1 MFNFAKD
8 MPFMDSAI
16 IQIGDILVSS
26 EIVTEYF
33 CCDYAVCRGAC
44 CVYGDSGAP
53 VTEDETEALERTFP
67 AYAPLLTDDARARIG
82 EVGFFEVD
90 RDGDLVTPLLGN
102 SEECVYTRFEPTG
115 PDAAGFAASSG
126 SGLSAPAGQEQ
137 PSASPSSA
145 DKPSDTA
152 SARPL
157 MRSFDGE
164 NLGSGLSA
172 PAGRQQPSAN
182 PSSADKPF
190 AGVPAGRACFCAI
203 ERAHIAGRCA
213 FVTPISCRLYPIR
226 ASRLSNGMTALNLH
240 RWDICRCA
248 FEKGRRDGIR
258 VFEFLREPLT
268 AAFGPD
274 FYEAL
279 TAAASLTDPGNIH

>member
-33 CCDYAVCRGAC
+33 CCDYAVCRGVC

-53 VTEDETEALERTFP
+53 VTEAETEELERAFP
-67 AYAPLLTDDARARIG
+67 AYAPLLTDAARARIG

-102 SEECVYTRFEPTG
+102 SEECVYTRFEPTD
-115 PDAAGFAASSG
+115 PDAADLAASSG

-137 PSASPSSA
+137 PSASPSYA
-145 DKPSDTA
+145 DKPS
-152 SARPL
+152 
-157 MRSFDGE
+157 
-164 NLGSGLSA
+164 
-172 PAGRQQPSAN
+172 
-182 PSSADKPF
+182 
-190 AGVPAGRACFCAI
+190 AGVPAGKACFCAI

-213 FVTPISCRLYPIR
+213 FVKPISCRLYPIR

-248 FEKGRRDGIR
+248 FEKGRRDGVR

-268 AAFGPD
+268 AAYGPD
-274 FYEAL
+274 FYAAL
-279 TAAASLTDPGNIH
+279 TAAASLTDSGDSH

>member
-26 EIVTEYF
+26 EIVTECF

-53 VTEDETEALERTFP
+53 VTEAETEELERAFP
-67 AYAPLLTDDARARIG
+67 AYAPLLTDAARARIG

-102 SEECVYTRFEPTG
+102 SEECVYTRFEPT
-115 PDAAGFAASSG
+115 SG

-145 DKPSDTA
+145 DKPS
-152 SARPL
+152 
-157 MRSFDGE
+157 
-164 NLGSGLSA
+164 
-172 PAGRQQPSAN
+172 
-182 PSSADKPF
+182 
-190 AGVPAGRACFCAI
+190 AGVPAGKSCFCAI

-213 FVTPISCRLYPIR
+213 FVKPISCRLYPIR

-248 FEKGRRDGIR
+248 FEKGRRDGVR

-268 AAFGPD
+268 AAYGPD
-274 FYEAL
+274 FYAAL
-279 TAAASLTDPGNIH
+279 SAAASLTDSGSGAAEIGAEQ

>member
-1 MFNFAKD
+1 
-8 MPFMDSAI
+8 MDSAI

-26 EIVTEYF
+26 EIVSEFF

-44 CVYGDSGAP
+44 CVCGDSGAP
-53 VTEDETEALERTFP
+53 LSEDETEALERAFS
-67 AYAPLLTDDARARIG
+67 AYAPLLTDAARARIG

-102 SEECVYTRFEPTG
+102 SEECVYTRFESVSPSPVPQSSCPAPTG
-115 PDAAGFAASSG
+115 HLPS
-126 SGLSAPAGQEQ
+126 SGLSAPAGGQQ
-137 PSASPSSA
+137 PSAS
-145 DKPSDTA
+145 
-152 SARPL
+152 
-157 MRSFDGE
+157 
-164 NLGSGLSA
+164 
-172 PAGRQQPSAN
+172 

-213 FVTPISCRLYPIR
+213 FVKPISCRLYPIR

-268 AAFGPD
+268 AAYGPD

-279 TAAASLTDPGNIH
+279 TAAASLTDSGGSH

>member
-1 MFNFAKD
+1 
-8 MPFMDSAI
+8 MDSAI

-26 EIVTEYF
+26 EIVSEFF

-44 CVYGDSGAP
+44 CVCGDSGAP
-53 VTEDETEALERTFP
+53 LSEDETEALERAFP
-67 AYAPLLTDDARARIG
+67 AYAPLLTDAARARIG

-102 SEECVYTRFEPTG
+102 SEECVYTRFESVSPSPAVSGVSLRSDDKVLASQAPLAASAPSPVPQSSCPAPTG
-115 PDAAGFAASSG
+115 HLPS
-126 SGLSAPAGQEQ
+126 SGLSAPAG
-137 PSASPSSA
+137 
-145 DKPSDTA
+145 
-152 SARPL
+152 
-157 MRSFDGE
+157 G
-164 NLGSGLSA
+164 
-172 PAGRQQPSAN
+172 QQPSAN

-213 FVTPISCRLYPIR
+213 FVKPISCRLYPIR

-268 AAFGPD
+268 AAYGPD

-279 TAAASLTDPGNIH
+279 TAAASLADSADSH